1 MNKASRY
8 HVPESELVTHLVE
21 DRRASLSPWG
31 RGNSKL
37 GSGIYTYSKLP
48 VTTCPGASE
57 ECLAVCYARK
67 LDPARTNYLHPVW
80 QLWSK
85 NSARGDELPPLPAD
99 AKIVR
104 IHVSGDF
111 DTVLYIDA
119 WRRMVSEHPDVTF
132 FGYTRSW
139 RVPELRWALG
149 LLAVRPNV
157 HLWASIDKSIEELP
171 DGWRRA
177 WIEGDSRVTKV
188 TEKTYRTFDGY
199 KAILCPEGA
208 GLLPNCQT
216 CRFCFLPH
224 NMDLVFPLH

>member
-8 HVPESELVTHLVE
+8 NVPATDLVTHLVE

-57 ECLAVCYARK
+57 ECLAICYARK
-67 LDPARTNYLHPVW
+67 VEKTNKHVW
-80 QLWSK
+80 QLWAD
-85 NSARGDELPPLPAD
+85 NTARGDELPPLPAD

-111 DTVLYIDA
+111 DTVDYIHSWIRLA
-119 WRRMVSEHPDVTF
+119 KYNEHVTF

-139 RVPELRWALG
+139 R
-149 LLAVRPNV
+149 LAHLEPWLEQLSYPHNV
-157 HLWASIDKSIEELP
+157 HLWASMDLSVVELP
-171 DGWRRA
+171 PAYWRRA
-177 WIEGDSRVTKV
+177 WIEGDSRLTKV
-188 TEKTYRTFDGY
+188 SDKQYRTFDGR
-199 KAILCPEGA
+199 KAVICPEGT
-208 GLLPNCQT
+208 GMLPNCQT

-224 NMDLVFPLH
+224 NMDLVFPRH